1 MINKVD
7 VTALPVPRHL
17 DVEALAVHQG
27 VDGVRD
33 VPHVGE
39 GDAVDGLN
47 HVGCMREGFLLVISG
62 PSGVGKGTVCNELL
76 KEEKN
81 IRFSISATT
90 RKKREQETDG
100 ENYYFLDNEKFKDMI
115 ENGEFL
121 EYAKVHGNFYKTP
134 KNFVYE
140 SIKRGEVVLL
150 EIDVQGALQ
159 VKENYKDGV
168 FVFLLPPDMNELR
181 NRIEKRATEDKDT
194 IELRL
199 NNAKTELN

>member
-1 MINKVD
+1 
-7 VTALPVPRHL
+7 
-17 DVEALAVHQG
+17 
-27 VDGVRD
+27 
-33 VPHVGE
+33 
-39 GDAVDGLN
+39 
-47 HVGCMREGFLLVISG
+47 MREGFLLVISG

-121 EYAKVHGNFYKTP
+121 EYAKIHGNFYGTP

-150 EIDVQGALQ
+150 EIDVQGVLQ

-181 NRIEKRATEDKDT
+181 NRIEKKTTENKDT

-199 NNAKTELN
+199 NNAKTELNYIDKYDYAVINDTVSNTVEKIKSIIEAERHRVMK